1 MRTTYRSQGKLL
13 LTGEYAVLDGALS
26 LALPCKYGQVLTVTK
41 KETALL
47 HWKSL
52 DHDQNIWFQ
61 SIFDAKELKDI
72 EAPVSSP
79 SIRTTLLTILKEAI
93 KLQPEFLQECLG
105 HEVITYLEFPREW
118 GLGSSSTLINNIAQW
133 ANINPYTLLWNT
145 FSGSGYDIAC
155 AQHRKPLLYQLQDSE
170 PIVRE
175 VAFDPPFKDQL
186 YFVYLNKKQN
196 SRDGI
201 LRYRSR
207 EFDIQALTQKISKIT
222 EFILQSCDLEDFENL
237 LVQHENLLSEVL
249 ELPRVQETLFPDYQ
263 GTIKSL
269 GAWGGDFIL
278 ATGNAETKHYFEN
291 MGYLTVIPY
300 RDMIA

>member
-1 MRTTYRSQGKLL
+1 MSTTYRSQGKLL

-41 KETALL
+41 KETEQLY
-47 HWKSL
+47 WKSL
-52 DHDQNIWFQ
+52 DHEQNIWFQ
-61 SIFDAKELKDI
+61 TIFEAKEFNDLDTS
-72 EAPVSSP
+72 VSSP
-79 SIRTTLLTILKEAI
+79 SIRTTLLSILKETI
-93 KLQPEFLQECLG
+93 KLQPQFLEKILG

-133 ANINPYTLLWNT
+133 AGVNPYKLLWNT

-155 AQHRKPLLYQLQDSE
+155 AQHRNPILYQLQDSE
-170 PIVRE
+170 PLVQAA
-175 VAFDPPFKDQL
+175 AFDPPFKDQL

-201 LRYRSR
+201 LRFRSR
-207 EFDIQALTQKISKIT
+207 EFDTQALIQKISKIT
-222 EFILQSCDLEDFENL
+222 ELILRCGELKDFENL
-237 LVQHENLLSEVL
+237 LVQHENLLSKAL
-249 ELPRVQETLFPDYQ
+249 GLSRVQETLFPDYP

-278 ATGNAETKHYFEN
+278 ATGNAGTKHYFKN
-291 MGYLTVIPY
+291 MGYLTVISY
-300 RDMIA
+300 HDMIA

>member
-1 MRTTYRSQGKLL
+1 MSTTYRSQGKLL

-26 LALPCKYGQVLTVTK
+26 LALPCKYGQVLTVIK
-41 KETALL
+41 KETEQL

-52 DHDQNIWFQ
+52 DHDQNIWFKT
-61 SIFDAKELKDI
+61 IFEAKEFKDI
-72 EAPVSSP
+72 AAPVSSP

-93 KLQPEFLQECLG
+93 KLQPEFLQESLG
-105 HEVITYLEFPREW
+105 HEVITHLEFPRDW

-133 ANINPYTLLWNT
+133 ANVNPYTLLWNT

-155 AQHRKPLLYQLQDSE
+155 AQHRKPLLYQLQNSK
-170 PIVRE
+170 PFVR
-175 VAFDPPFKDQL
+175 VAAFDPPFKDQL

-207 EFDIQALTQKISKIT
+207 EFDTQALTQKISKIT
-222 EFILQSCDLEDFENL
+222 ELILQSGELKDFENL

-278 ATGNAETKHYFEN
+278 ATGNTETKHYFEN
-291 MGYLTVIPY
+291 KGYLTVIPY